1 MRRSGRT
8 CSGSIDPGLAA
19 KEARLRAYAPYS
31 HFPVG
36 AAVQTVGGKIYS
48 GCNIENASFGL
59 TNCAER
65 TAIFTAVAA
74 GEQELQAIAVVA
86 NTPEPVAPCGACRQV
101 MAEFGIQTIIMAN
114 TKGDSHVASL
124 KDLLPYSFIKFDV
137 AGDDNHD

>member
-1 MRRSGRT
+1 M
-8 CSGSIDPGLAA
+8 IILYELLQAA

>member
-1 MRRSGRT
+1 MYE
-8 CSGSIDPGLAA
+8 LLQAA

-114 TKGDSHVASL
+114 TKGDGHVASL

>member
-1 MRRSGRT
+1 MHA
-8 CSGSIDPGLAA
+8 LLQAA

-36 AAVQTVGGKIYS
+36 AAVQTAGGKIYT
-48 GCNIENASFGL
+48 GCNIENASYGL

>member
-1 MRRSGRT
+1 MYE
-8 CSGSIDPGLAA
+8 LLQAA

-36 AAVQTVGGKIYS
+36 AAVQTAGGKIYS

-65 TAIFTAVAA
+65 TAIFAAVAA
-74 GEQELQAIAVVA
+74 GEKELQTIAVVA
-86 NTPEPVAPCGACRQV
+86 NTLEPIAPCGACRQV

-114 TKGDSHVASL
+114 TKGDSHVVSL

>member
-1 MRRSGRT
+1 MYE
-8 CSGSIDPGLAA
+8 LLQAA

>member
-1 MRRSGRT
+1 MYE
-8 CSGSIDPGLAA
+8 LLQAA

-59 TNCAER
+59 TNCADR